1 MRNNPDLR
9 WLDLKNALKNTDRKE
24 LINIIQDLYRYSE
37 ENRRYL
43 LARCMDTSVEPGILK
58 AYRKVIK
65 NEFFPK
71 KGYGALRYSVAKKA
85 ISDYS
90 KASGDFAGTM
100 ELMLFYVENGVEF
113 TSEYGDIDEEFYQE
127 IYSAFEEFCTRL
139 ETPEGKTLYVGFRER
154 LLKIRRKTKG
164 VAWGF
169 GDGIKLRVKEIEDF
183 FEDAQSDS

>member
-1 MRNNPDLR
+1 MKKD
-9 WLDLKNALKNTDRKE
+9 LDLGWFDLKKALQNTDKKE

-43 LARCMDTSVEPGILK
+43 LARSIDTNAEPGILE

-65 NEFFPK
+65 NEFFPEK
-71 KGYGALRYSVAKKA
+71 WHGTLRYSVAKKA
-85 ISDYS
+85 IRDYS

-139 ETPEGKTLYVGFRER
+139 ETPKGKTLYAVFRER

-164 VAWGF
+164 MAWGF
-169 GDGIKLRVKEIEDF
+169 GDGIKLRVKEIENF